1 MTLVL
6 KYNVTL
12 DQANLCLSFCFSSS
26 VYKNINLHKHSLKAS
41 LLKSHYNY
49 RLLKNKKKK
58 KEENKKRRKKAS
70 LAVHRRF
77 TRKVKFLGNSFQI
90 ESLKQM
96 INCSVI

>member
-58 KEENKKRRKKAS
+58 RKKNKKKK
-70 LAVHRRF
+70 
-77 TRKVKFLGNSFQI
+77 KKGKFS
-90 ESLKQM
+90 
-96 INCSVI
+96 CTPTVY